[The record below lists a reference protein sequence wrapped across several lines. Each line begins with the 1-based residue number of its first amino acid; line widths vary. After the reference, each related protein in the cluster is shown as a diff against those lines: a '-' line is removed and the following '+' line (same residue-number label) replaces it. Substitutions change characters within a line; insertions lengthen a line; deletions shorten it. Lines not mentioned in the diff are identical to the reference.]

1 MASAYEI
8 DLGSCGP
15 LRLVLES
22 RPPRWLNAMFVVVTA
37 LVAAALAWSWL
48 CKIDVVVAAPGRL
61 RPIAMPIAVAPAVD
75 PARALGGNGS
85 RVAAVHV
92 EAGARVRTGEVLA
105 VLDTR
110 ALELEI
116 VDLHAEI
123 AGKTGELALI
133 EALIEQQRVRLA
145 AERDRVDAEIAQN
158 GRETWKGEK
167 TRRIELSNTSTAL
180 ARVRER
186 ERNAETL
193 VAAGHMNKDELED
206 IRRERRGLE
215 ADAKKLGIGTT
226 STVEV
231 LRRGGVVLER
241 TADVERTELRLRA
254 AGVTAALHGSCGEL
268 ARRQLA
274 LAEATL
280 RAPIDGVVTQRNL
293 EVGALLDPQA
303 AAFVI
308 APTDGLLFEAV
319 LDSKDAGHV
328 EVGMP
333 ARIAIDTFDAQKYG
347 MIDGTVVYVSADSA
361 ADESAGLR
369 YLVRVEVPTDV
380 LGRGDELAE
389 LRLGL
394 GGRVEVLVGHERVL
408 ALLLD
413 DLEDRF
419 DMEWAP

>member
-1 MASAYEI
+1 MANAYEI
-8 DLGSCGP
+8 ELGNCGP

-22 RPPRWLNAMFVVVTA
+22 RPARWLNAMFAVVTA
-37 LVAAALAWSWL
+37 AVVAALVWSWL

-61 RPIAMPIAVAPAVD
+61 RPVAMPIAVAPAVA
-75 PARALGGNGS
+75 PGRVLGSTVS
-85 RVAAVHV
+85 RVAAVYA
-92 EAGARVRTGEVLA
+92 EAGARVRSGDVLA

-133 EALIEQQRVRLA
+133 ETLIEQQRVRLA

-158 GRETWKGEK
+158 GRETWRDEK
-167 TRRIELSNTSTAL
+167 ARRIDLSNTSTAL
-180 ARVRER
+180 ARLRER
-186 ERNAETL
+186 ERDAETL
-193 VAAGHMNKDELED
+193 VAAGHMNRDELED
-206 IRRERRGLE
+206 IRRERRSLE
-215 ADAKKLGIGTT
+215 ADARKLGIGAT
-226 STVEV
+226 SSAEV
-231 LRRGGVVLER
+231 LRRSGAVIER
-241 TADVERTELRLRA
+241 NAEVERTELRLRA
-254 AGVTAALHGSCGEL
+254 IGVGEALRTACGEL

-293 EVGALLDPQA
+293 EAGALLDPQT

-319 LDSKDAGHV
+319 LDSRDAGHV
-328 EVGMP
+328 AVGMP
-333 ARIAIDTFDAQKYG
+333 ARIAIDTFDPQKYG
-347 MIDGTVVYVSADSA
+347 MIDGTVTYVSADSA
-361 ADESAGLR
+361 TDEEAGLR

-380 LGRGDELAE
+380 LGRGDELAQ

-408 ALLLD
+408 RLLLS

-419 DMEWAP
+419 DLEWAP

>member
-1 MASAYEI
+1 MAHAYEI
-8 DLGSCGP
+8 ELGNCGP
-15 LRLVLES
+15 LRLTLES
-22 RPPRWLNAMFVVVTA
+22 RPPRWLNAMFAVVTA
-37 LVAAALAWSWL
+37 LVIAALAWSWL

-61 RPIAMPIAVAPAVD
+61 RPTATPIAVAPGVD
-75 PARALGGNGS
+75 PSRGIGGNGS
-85 RVAAVHV
+85 RVAAVNV
-92 EAGARVRTGEVLA
+92 EAGARVRKGEVLA

-116 VDLHAEI
+116 ADLHTEI

-133 EALIEQQRVRLA
+133 EMLIEQQRVRLD
-145 AERDRVDAEIAQN
+145 AERERVEAEIEQN
-158 GRETWKGEK
+158 GRQTWRDEK
-167 TRRIELSNTSTAL
+167 TRRIDLSNTSTTL
-180 ARVRER
+180 TRVRQR
-186 ERNAETL
+186 ERDAEKL
-193 VAAGHMNKDELED
+193 VADGHMNREELEE
-206 IRRERRGLE
+206 IRRERRALE
-215 ADAKKLGIGTT
+215 ADTRKLGIGTT
-226 STVEV
+226 SSVEV
-231 LRRGGVVLER
+231 LRRAGVVLER
-241 TADVERTELRLRA
+241 SADVERTELRLRA
-254 AGVTAALHGSCGEL
+254 ASVSEALRTACGAL

-274 LAEATL
+274 LAEASL

-293 EVGALLDPQA
+293 EVGALLDPKL

-347 MIDGTVVYVSADSA
+347 MVDGTVVYVSADSA
-361 ADESAGLR
+361 ADEGAGLR
-369 YLVRVEVPTDV
+369 YLVRVEVPTEV
-380 LGRGDELAE
+380 LGRGDDLAE